1 MKKDT
6 ELGVIAV
13 VGTLCLTAMVLLFPP
28 RESEASEPY
37 IRDIEYQEY
46 HPYIHSAEETTKEI
60 LAVENVVSETTT
72 YILSVTD
79 EERALMERV
88 VMSEGSIL
96 PIEGKQAIAQTI
108 INRVRSRKFPNNV
121 TEVINQ
127 PYQYSTA
134 DNGIPNKECAEAVE
148 AALTYEA
155 FPTDMYYFRTGH
167 YHSFADDYCKIGN
180 TYFSTERDK

>member
-13 VGTLCLTAMVLLFPP
+13 VGTLCLTAMILLFPQ
-28 RESEASEPY
+28 RESEASQPY

-60 LAVENVVSETTT
+60 LAVENVISETTE
-72 YILSVTD
+72 YLFYVTE

-96 PIEGKQAIAQTI
+96 PLEGKQAIAQTI
-108 INRVRSRKFPNNV
+108 INRVKSNKFPNSI
-121 TEVINQ
+121 EGVINQ

-134 DNGIPNKECAEAVE
+134 DNGVPNTECAEAVE
-148 AALTYEA
+148 AALRFEG

-167 YHSFADDYCKIGN
+167 YHSFGEDYCQIGN
-180 TYFSTERDK
+180 TYFSTERKK